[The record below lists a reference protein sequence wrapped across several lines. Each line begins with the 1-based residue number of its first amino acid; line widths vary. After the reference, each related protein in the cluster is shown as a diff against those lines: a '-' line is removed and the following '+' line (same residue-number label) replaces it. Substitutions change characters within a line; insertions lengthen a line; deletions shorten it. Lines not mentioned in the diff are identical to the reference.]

1 MKHLTTFRVID
12 AIARTG
18 SIRGAADHLALTPS
32 AVQRRLQSYEEEI
45 GFEIF
50 DRGPQGVDLNSAG
63 ELVIMHIRETFSET
77 RKLTSRLADL
87 SGMRRGEVRIG
98 CSQAL
103 VPYFL
108 PHHISSYQTTYP
120 NVVFE
125 VIVLDHRIA
134 QSALASHA
142 IDLAVVFAADE
153 VPEFKTLLGVRQQ
166 LVAVMGLNHPLANFE
181 QLRLR
186 QCYEYPLALP
196 SVGFG
201 SRAMVDLALQEK
213 SYSRLPEMESNS
225 FEYLKSHVAKT
236 SSVTFQIECGAPLP
250 PIKDLHLTARII
262 DQRDVAPGTL
272 WIGQLAGRS
281 LSVTTSRFAEQIG
294 RDLSDR
300 YQHVEF

>member
-18 SIRGAADHLALTPS
+18 SIRGAAVHLALTPS
-32 AVQRRLQSYEEEI
+32 AVQRRLQSYEAEI

-50 DRGPQGVDLNSAG
+50 DRKPQGVELNSAG

-77 RKLTSRLADL
+77 GKLTSRLADL
-87 SGMRRGEVRIG
+87 SGMRRGEVKIG

-108 PHHISSYQTTYP
+108 PQHISSYQSAYP
-120 NVVFE
+120 NVSFE
-125 VIVLDHRIA
+125 VVVIDHRTA
-134 QSALASHA
+134 QSALANHV
-142 IDLAVVFAADE
+142 IDLALVFAADE
-153 VPEFKTLLGVRQQ
+153 VPEFKTLLGVHQH
-166 LVAVMGLNHPLANFE
+166 LAAVMGLNHPLAHFE

-186 QCYEYPLALP
+186 QCYEHPLALP

-201 SRAMVDLALQEK
+201 SRVLLDAALQEK
-213 SYSRLPEMESNS
+213 SYSRPPEMESNS
-225 FEYLKSHVAKT
+225 FEYLKAHVAET
-236 SSVTFQIECGAPLP
+236 HAVTFQIECGAPLP
-250 PIKDLHLTARII
+250 PIKDSFLVARLI

-281 LSVTTSRFAEQIG
+281 LSVPASRFAEQIG
-294 RDLSDR
+294 RDLSER
-300 YQHVEF
+300 YQHV

>member
-236 SSVTFQIECGAPLP
+236 SSVTFQIECGAPMP

>member
-236 SSVTFQIECGAPLP
+236 SSVTFQIECGAPMP

-300 YQHVEF
+300 YRHVEF

>member
-12 AIARTG
+12 AIAQIG

-32 AVQRRLQSYEEEI
+32 AVQRRLQSYEAEI

-50 DRGPQGVDLNSAG
+50 DRRPQGVELNSAG

-77 RKLTSRLADL
+77 GKLTSRLADL

-108 PHHISSYQTTYP
+108 PRHISSYQTAYP
-120 NVVFE
+120 NVIFKVVVME
-125 VIVLDHRIA
+125 HHVA
-134 QSALASHA
+134 QSALANHA
-142 IDLAVVFAADE
+142 IDLALVFGASE

-166 LVAVMGLNHPLANFE
+166 LAVVMAPNHPLADLE

-186 QCYEYPLALP
+186 QCYEHPVALP

-201 SRAMVDLALQEK
+201 SRVMLDAALQEK
-213 SYSRLPEMESNS
+213 SYSRPPELESNS
-225 FEYLKSHVAKT
+225 FEYLKAHVAKT
-236 SSVTFQIECGAPLP
+236 MAETFQIESGAPLP
-250 PIKDLHLTARII
+250 PVQDTYLTARLI
-262 DQRDVAPGTL
+262 DQRDVAHGTL

-281 LSVTTSRFAEQIG
+281 LSVAASRFSEQMG
-294 RDLSDR
+294 RDLSER
-300 YQHVEF
+300 YQHV

>member
-236 SSVTFQIECGAPLP
+236 SSVTFQIECGAPMP
-250 PIKDLHLTARII
+250 PINDLHLTARII

-272 WIGQLAGRS
+272 WIGQLAGRR

>member
-32 AVQRRLQSYEEEI
+32 AVQRRLQSYEAEI

-50 DRGPQGVDLNSAG
+50 DRRPQGVDLNSAG
-63 ELVIMHIRETFSET
+63 ELVITHIRDTFSET
-77 RKLTSRLADL
+77 GKLASRLADL

-108 PHHISSYQTTYP
+108 PHHISSYQTAYP
-120 NVVFE
+120 NVTFE
-125 VIVLDHRIA
+125 VIVIEHRLA
-134 QSALASHA
+134 QDALANHV
-142 IDLAVVFAADE
+142 IDLALVFGAGE

-166 LVAVMGLNHPLANFE
+166 LAAVMSVNHPLAYFE

-186 QCYEYPLALP
+186 QCYEHPVALP

-213 SYSRLPEMESNS
+213 SYSRPPEMESNS
-225 FEYLKSHVAKT
+225 FEYLKSHVAET
-236 SSVTFQIECGAPLP
+236 SSVTFQIECGAPLS
-250 PIKDLHLTARII
+250 PIKDPYLTARVI

-281 LSVTTSRFAEQIG
+281 LSVTASRFAEQIG

-300 YQHVEF
+300 YRHVDF

>member
-32 AVQRRLQSYEEEI
+32 AVQRRLQSYEAEI

-63 ELVIMHIRETFSET
+63 ELVIMHIRDTFSET
-77 RKLTSRLADL
+77 GKLASRLADL

-103 VPYFL
+103 VPYVL
-108 PHHISSYQTTYP
+108 PHHISNYQKTYP
-120 NVVFE
+120 NVIFE
-125 VIVLDHRIA
+125 VVVIEHRFA
-134 QSALASHA
+134 QNALANHV
-142 IDLAVVFAADE
+142 IDLALVFGAGE

-166 LVAVMGLNHPLANFE
+166 LAAVMGVNHPLAHFE

-186 QCYEYPLALP
+186 QCYEHPVALP
-196 SVGFG
+196 SLGFG
-201 SRAMVDLALQEK
+201 SRVMVDAALQEK
-213 SYSRLPEMESNS
+213 SYSRSPEVESNS
-225 FEYLKSHVAKT
+225 FEYLKAHVADT
-236 SSVTFQIECGAPLP
+236 SAVTFQIECGAPLP
-250 PIKDLHLTARII
+250 PIKDTYLTARLI

-281 LSVTTSRFAEQIG
+281 LSVTASRFAEQIG
-294 RDLSDR
+294 RDLSER
-300 YQHVEF
+300 YKHV

>member
-32 AVQRRLQSYEEEI
+32 AVQRRLQSYEAEI

-236 SSVTFQIECGAPLP
+236 SSVTFQIECGAPMP
-250 PIKDLHLTARII
+250 PIKDFHLTARII

>member
-166 LVAVMGLNHPLANFE
+166 LVAVMGLNHPLAHFE

-300 YQHVEF
+300 YRHVEF

>member
-166 LVAVMGLNHPLANFE
+166 LVAVMGLNHPLATFE

-272 WIGQLAGRS
+272 WIGRSAGRS

>member
-50 DRGPQGVDLNSAG
+50 HRGPQGVDLNSAG

-236 SSVTFQIECGAPLP
+236 SSVTFQVECGAPLP

>member
-213 SYSRLPEMESNS
+213 SYSRLPEMESKS

-236 SSVTFQIECGAPLP
+236 SSVTFQIECGAPMP
-250 PIKDLHLTARII
+250 PIKDLHLTARVI

>member
-63 ELVIMHIRETFSET
+63 ELVIMHIRDTFSET
-77 RKLTSRLADL
+77 GKLASRLADL

-250 PIKDLHLTARII
+250 PIKHLHLTARII

>member
-18 SIRGAADHLALTPS
+18 SIRGAADQLALTPS
-32 AVQRRLQSYEEEI
+32 AVQRRLQSYEAEI

-50 DRGPQGVDLNSAG
+50 DRRPQGVDLNSAG

-77 RKLTSRLADL
+77 RKLNSRLADL
-87 SGMRRGEVRIG
+87 SGMRRGEVRVG

-108 PHHISSYQTTYP
+108 PHHISCYQTTYP

-125 VIVLDHRIA
+125 VVVLDHRIA

-166 LVAVMGLNHPLANFE
+166 LAAVMGLNHPLAHFE
-181 QLRLR
+181 RLRLR

-213 SYSRLPEMESNS
+213 SYSRSPEMESNS
-225 FEYLKSHVAKT
+225 FEYLKSHVAET

-250 PIKDLHLTARII
+250 PIQDPYLTARVI

-294 RDLSDR
+294 RDLSNR
-300 YQHVEF
+300 YRHVEF

>member
-1 MKHLTTFRVID
+1 M
-12 AIARTG
+12 
-18 SIRGAADHLALTPS
+18 
-32 AVQRRLQSYEEEI
+32 
-45 GFEIF
+45 
-50 DRGPQGVDLNSAG
+50 NSAG

-236 SSVTFQIECGAPLP
+236 SSVTFQIECGAPMP

>member
-87 SGMRRGEVRIG
+87 SGMRRGEVRVG

-108 PHHISSYQTTYP
+108 PHHISCYQTTYP

-125 VIVLDHRIA
+125 VVVLDHRIA

-166 LVAVMGLNHPLANFE
+166 LAAVMGLNHPLAHFE
-181 QLRLR
+181 RLRLR

-294 RDLSDR
+294 RDLSNR
-300 YQHVEF
+300 YRHVEF

>member
-166 LVAVMGLNHPLANFE
+166 LVAVML
-181 QLRLR
+181 
-186 QCYEYPLALP
+186 
-196 SVGFG
+196 
-201 SRAMVDLALQEK
+201 
-213 SYSRLPEMESNS
+213 
-225 FEYLKSHVAKT
+225 
-236 SSVTFQIECGAPLP
+236 
-250 PIKDLHLTARII
+250 
-262 DQRDVAPGTL
+262 
-272 WIGQLAGRS
+272 S
-281 LSVTTSRFAEQIG
+281 LI
-294 RDLSDR
+294 
-300 YQHVEF
+300 HI

>member
-134 QSALASHA
+134 KSALASHA

-153 VPEFKTLLGVRQQ
+153 VPEFKALLGVRQQ

-250 PIKDLHLTARII
+250 PIKDLQLTARII